1 VAAPTCKVVLGS
13 LASPVLQCFNN
24 NIVLFYDKI
33 IVIINQPMFIHLAD
47 LIIFITTGNL
57 CTICPSFNLISSS
70 DDTGSVVSL
79 EAHCFSITRESESAN
94 KLQFFSS
101 G

>member
-33 IVIINQPMFIHLAD
+33 IVIIINQPMFIHFAD

-57 CTICPSFNLISSS
+57 CTICPSFKLISSS
-70 DDTGSVVSL
+70 DDIGSVVSL
-79 EAHCFSITRESESAN
+79 EA
-94 KLQFFSS
+94 Q
-101 G
+101 